1 MAKAIFKLS
10 SFIVYPLNDKGG
22 IVNKQLEIFKLRF
35 VFIEGIP
42 YFKEGLAV
50 LVQRRNI
57 PTTFTTW
64 FQVGR
69 ELFDKNLRLQTVL
82 PSVLLRE
89 LQTSLESMNE
99 DMTTY
104 ILILIGDF
112 MAGWLSNEEQE
123 G

>member
-1 MAKAIFKLS
+1 M
-10 SFIVYPLNDKGG
+10 
-22 IVNKQLEIFKLRF
+22 NKQLEIFKPRF

-69 ELFDKNLRLQTVL
+69 ELFDKNIRLQTVL

-99 DMTTY
+99 DKTTY

-112 MAGWLSNEEQE
+112 MAGWLSNEKQE